1 MIATLWL
8 GTWHAMR
15 ILRLV
20 LGLLAVA
27 AGIVYRNL
35 LIATLGAITFFQ
47 GFFKLSCCV
56 ATGCAVPL
64 APRCKTSGETQFKTT
79 KER

>member
-1 MIATLWL
+1 MIAPQWL
-8 GTWHAMR
+8 GMWHAMR

-27 AGIVYRNL
+27 AGIFYRDS

-47 GFFKLSCCV
+47 GFFNLSCCG
-56 ATGCAVPL
+56 ATGCAVPP
-64 APRCKTSGETQFKTT
+64 APLCKMSGVTQFEI
-79 KER
+79 KEK